1 MIRKGH
7 KKRVWAVASSPS
19 GARLASVDMG
29 GVLCVGPMWQAQ
41 PQHVIQAHSSYATAV
56 CWLDEVHVV
65 AAGIDGAGV
74 WEAETGSKVDEVVYP
89 ERTVIQHAVAWG
101 ERVVLLGQSDQGW
114 SWLPGAGI
122 ERGSSRPGSRLASTS
137 SGLLVYHAE
146 DEDVVVLDASGDEV
160 WRTTSRGFVHS
171 VGLSPDGSCVAIGEW
186 VKRGSGQGFYVR
198 LHDLPSGALR
208 RTHGDFGNSID
219 TLAFSED
226 GALLAIGPGSGH
238 LGVWRVEDGVSVSE
252 AFAGLP
258 VATDAALADETLI
271 VAESMEAKVRLF
283 DLRRFSR
290 QHVTAHQP
298 HIRTR
303 RALFMPVLVAVQRDE
318 AVKGDSMTD
327 WQAVESRRWRS
338 VLR

>member
-1 MIRKGH
+1 MTQKRGRGGKMIRKGH

-41 PQHVIQAHSSYATAV
+41 PRHIIQAHSSYATAV

-101 ERVVLLGQSDQGW
+101 ERVVLSGQSDQGW

-122 ERGSSRPGSRLASTS
+122 ERGSSRPGSRLASTPG
-137 SGLLVYHAE
+137 GLLAYH
-146 DEDVVVLDASGDEV
+146 DEAGDVVVLDASGEEV
-160 WRTTSRGFVHS
+160 WRMNPGGFVHS
-171 VGLSPDGSCVAIGEW
+171 VALSPDGSCVAVGGWITRGKGEGTHVW
-186 VKRGSGQGFYVR
+186 V
-198 LHDLPSGALR
+198 HDLPSGALR
-208 RTHGDFGNSID
+208 CIHSGFSSSID
-219 TLAFSED
+219 TLEFSED

-258 VATDAALADETLI
+258 VAMDAALAAETLI

-283 DLRRFSR
+283 DLRRF
-290 QHVTAHQP
+290 
-298 HIRTR
+298 
-303 RALFMPVLVAVQRDE
+303 L
-318 AVKGDSMTD
+318 GG
-327 WQAVESRRWRS
+327 
-338 VLR
+338 